1 MKKISIAFLTLI
13 LAAIF
18 SFLTFLRLSSSV
30 SNQDS
35 HQAFVINKGDGFNL
49 IANRLKQSGFI
60 KNETVFKINAYL
72 LGLHSKLRAGT
83 FNLSSNMNNADIIR
97 LLTRGG
103 SIDNWIQLLEGWR
116 NEEIAAYLD
125 ENSFYSG
132 KSFLFLTEGKQG
144 YIFPDTYS
152 IPKDKDVQF
161 FIDKTLTNFD
171 QKYQQASQGI
181 TADLNQ
187 TQIITLASLLERE
200 ANNLEAQ
207 KMVSGIIYNRLSIN
221 MPLQIDATV
230 QYALDSLNKPQKYW
244 QPISKADLV
253 INHPYNTYQNPGLP
267 PGPICNPGYN
277 AIVAAL
283 NPIDSDFL
291 YYITGT
297 DGQMYYAKTL
307 DEHNQNITKYLR

>member
-30 SNQDS
+30 SNQDN

-297 DGQMYYAKTL
+297 NGQMYYAKTL

>member
-30 SNQDS
+30 SNQDN

>member
-30 SNQDS
+30 SNQDN

-144 YIFPDTYS
+144 YIFPDTCS